1 MITEFG
7 RRLQA
12 LMAEHGNM
20 RAVDV
25 VARSKQIDRT
35 GKGISAATMSQWIH
49 GVHEPASDAIAMLS
63 IIFDVNPL
71 YLMCKTD
78 DPHYDPDAMAKQADT
93 CDLIAQCFGK
103 QAHDLVVMY
112 LNLNDDGKAAAF
124 ERVQE
129 LTMLDKFTCKSRATN
144 AHTRAKS
151 SDVA

>member
-1 MITEFG
+1 MEKDSFAA
-7 RRLQA
+7 RLKN
-12 LMAEHGNM
+12 LMVDAGIQS
-20 RAVDV
+20 VDV
-25 VARSKQIDRT
+25 VEKSKQCDPS
-35 GKGISAATMSQWIH
+35 GKGISKSSLSHYLHGRWIPKQQGIYLLSQ
-49 GVHEPASDAIAMLS
+49 V
-63 IIFDVNPL
+63 FDVNPL

-78 DPHYDPDAMAKQADT
+78 DPHYDPDALAKQADT

-129 LTMLDKFTCKSRATN
+129 LTMLDKFTRKSRAVD
-144 AHTRAKS
+144 AHTRTKS